1 MQPQKS
7 KLDFLQPA
15 KDDILGIAG
24 FHLEQV
30 DPLSARKITDTI
42 IDALDRLAI
51 YPLIGQT
58 HPDPVLAS
66 KGYRKLVVSKQYV
79 CIYRVFPDSVY
90 IYRIVNGATDYPKLI
105 K

>member
-7 KLDFLQPA
+7 KLAFLQPA
-15 KDDILGIAG
+15 KDDILDIAV
-24 FHLEQV
+24 FHLERV
-30 DPLSARKITDTI
+30 GPLSARKITDTI
-42 IDALDRLAI
+42 IDAIDRLGN
-51 YPLIGQT
+51 YPLMGQT

-66 KGYRKLVVSKQYV
+66 KDYRKLVVSEQYI
-79 CIYRVFPDSVY
+79 CIYKVFPDSVY